1 MKKSFIKIFLFSN
14 FIFSSTAFCFSAFGA
29 NISIADAT
37 TPNEE
42 PVSQT
47 VVVFMSSAQSFDVE
61 VDYETA
67 DGTATKNEDYLPSSG
82 RLTFRPGETVKAIG
96 IAILDDNAAEK
107 KETIIVK
114 LKNTS
119 FGTLRDSQAFVYIT
133 DDDS

>member
-1 MKKSFIKIFLFSN
+1 MKKNFIQIVLFSKV
-14 FIFSSTAFCFSAFGA
+14 IFFSLAFSFSAFGA

-37 TPNEE
+37 TPNEK

-67 DGTATKNEDYLPSSG
+67 DGTATKNEDYLPVSG
-82 RLTFRPGETVKAIG
+82 RLTFRPGETVKAIS
-96 IAILDDNAAEK
+96 IAILDDNTAEK
-107 KETIIVK
+107 KESIIVK
-114 LKNTS
+114 LKNAS